1 MQENTQNDNCLQR
14 EHAAL
19 KTLVGVEDL
28 AEKKT
33 RIFSRLLMNAALA
46 QDMEKL
52 AKRHEERKQ
61 TLLCLL
67 GEKPKKKKDEE
78 ETQS

>member
-1 MQENTQNDNCLQR
+1 MQENTQNNNSLQR
-14 EHAAL
+14 ERAAL
-19 KTLVGVEDL
+19 KTLVGVEDI

-33 RIFSRLLMNAALA
+33 RIFSRLLMDATLA

-61 TLLCLL
+61 TLLGLL
-67 GEKPKKKKDEE
+67 GEKSKKKSSGE